1 MTYDKLAEFEPIFYP
16 KSVAVIGASA
26 KEFKFSGRYLKTLLE
41 FGFKGKVY
49 PVNPR
54 ETEVAGLKAYPTVLD
69 IPESIDFAIIS
80 VPAKFV
86 PSVLEECLAKGVKA
100 AEVFTAGFSETGEEG
115 RILEAELAKIAKKG
129 IRIIGPNCFGVYCP
143 AGRLTLLP
151 GADFSTESG
160 PVALISQSGGYAQEI
175 AREATGS
182 GIRFSKVISYGN
194 ACDLNESDFLEYLS
208 QDPETRI
215 IAAYIEGPRDGR
227 RFIKL
232 IQEVSKTK
240 PVIIWKAG
248 LTKEGAQAVS
258 SHTASLGGEE
268 ATWSAFFKQT
278 GAVRVE
284 SKEELIDTTMAFL
297 DLPPSTGRR
306 VAVIGGGGGM
316 GVTAADA
323 CSYVGLNVPTFPCEI
338 AEQLRQVLPPAGTST
353 RNPVDVGAPVI
364 SPQVFQ
370 RVLEM
375 AASAENIDTII
386 ATQTIHLFMSGKM
399 KGLVEAVGTLVEDSL
414 QIPLAIGRKFGKPII
429 MVLPL
434 GSTEVDSLDV
444 EKVRREFREFY
455 INYGIPAYPTLERA
469 ARAVAHVVRYY
480 GSCRSPFQLGL
491 VWIIPKRKWM

>member
-297 DLPPSTGRR
+297 YLPPSTGRR

-323 CSYVGLNVPTFPCEI
+323 CSHVGLSVPSFPRGI
-338 AEQLRQVLPPAGTST
+338 AEQLRQVLPPAGTSII
-353 RNPVDVGAPVI
+353 NPVDVGAPVI

-370 RVLEM
+370 RVLEIT
-375 AASAENIDTII
+375 ASAENIDTII
-386 ATQTIHLFMSGKM
+386 ATQTIHLFTSGKM
-399 KGLVEAVGTLVEDSL
+399 KGLAEIVGMLVDDSV

-434 GSTEVDSLDV
+434 GSTGVDSLDV
-444 EKVRREFREFY
+444 EKVRREFRDFH
-455 INYGIPAYPTLERA
+455 IKHRIPVYPTLERA

-480 GSCRSPFQLGL
+480 EAAGALSSSA
-491 VWIIPKRKWM
+491 